1 MNAHDTIC
9 SSTDTINRSQG
20 LLLVSSFQIPQILR
34 SAKKKQKNPLSTA
47 SINSNWEIK
56 HNRWSVTVGVKN
68 IYSRVRSVTAKWI
81 QKYVCVREEWK
92 KAHWCQTV
100 LRCVFAC
107 GSVCVGILPC
117 WSLKP
122 IITVFCSKLK
132 DNQEGGEVVLH
143 LPISYPVEWS
153 QLLWR
158 RVFKL
163 TGCGTESSSDVSV
176 CASPKCDLDKRPDH
190 TCCRVC

>member
-1 MNAHDTIC
+1 MN
-9 SSTDTINRSQG
+9 
-20 LLLVSSFQIPQILR
+20 PM
-34 SAKKKQKNPLSTA
+34 
-47 SINSNWEIK
+47 
-56 HNRWSVTVGVKN
+56 
-68 IYSRVRSVTAKWI
+68 
-81 QKYVCVREEWK
+81 YVCVREEWK

-132 DNQEGGEVVLH
+132 DNQEGGEEVLH

-176 CASPKCDLDKRPDH
+176 CASPKVWSGQKARSHLLSRLLRIFFFHRLFTRRSEEVKYIIYQCMFVSFTLKFNCDVETH
-190 TCCRVC
+190 EN